1 MGFGDVYF
9 SLRHTQI
16 GRPEK
21 HVSKN
26 VKGPKFMAS
35 RRKRTINLLGCGG
48 ATFYSRW
55 ICKDTPQAMGVLVSA
70 NKAHFVWVCGF
81 CRVRMISYSQRI
93 QQKKKV
99 QLGTNYHHWA
109 VDGIRWLGVSC
120 EFPIHWTVPDEIPL
134 ANQQRRAELPSASHV
149 SLENGDGWKRTQCP
163 SLTFP
168 CRAYH
173 GMSEVRLPTV
183 FQVDLKS
190 QHPIVSHF
198 SNVLSSDEWREP
210 WATSLSFPVMFPK
223 RWTPQ

>member
-93 QQKKKV
+93 QQKKK
-99 QLGTNYHHWA
+99 
-109 VDGIRWLGVSC
+109 S
-120 EFPIHWTVPDEIPL
+120 
-134 ANQQRRAELPSASHV
+134 
-149 SLENGDGWKRTQCP
+149 SLEPTIITEQWTGFAGW
-163 SLTFP
+163 
-168 CRAYH
+168 
-173 GMSEVRLPTV
+173 G
-183 FQVDLKS
+183 
-190 QHPIVSHF
+190 
-198 SNVLSSDEWREP
+198 
-210 WATSLSFPVMFPK
+210 FPVNFPFTELLLMK
-223 RWTPQ
+223 HH

>member
-93 QQKKKV
+93 QQKKSPA
-99 QLGTNYHHWA
+99 W
-109 VDGIRWLGVSC
+109 
-120 EFPIHWTVPDEIPL
+120 
-134 ANQQRRAELPSASHV
+134 NQ
-149 SLENGDGWKRTQCP
+149 
-163 SLTFP
+163 
-168 CRAYH
+168 
-173 GMSEVRLPTV
+173 
-183 FQVDLKS
+183 
-190 QHPIVSHF
+190 
-198 SNVLSSDEWREP
+198 LSSLSNGRDSLAGGFLWISHSLNCS
-210 WATSLSFPVMFPK
+210 WWNTTSQPAAEGRIAKWITCVSGKWGWMKKDAVP
-223 RWTPQ
+223 